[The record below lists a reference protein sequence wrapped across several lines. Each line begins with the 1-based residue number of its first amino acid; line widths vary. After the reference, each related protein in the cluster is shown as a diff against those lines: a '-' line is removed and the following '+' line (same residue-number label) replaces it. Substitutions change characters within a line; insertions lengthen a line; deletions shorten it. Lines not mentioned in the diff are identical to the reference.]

1 MSEFSRSEH
10 GYIGEQ
16 RTKAILAKNFWV
28 LTRSVD
34 VDAVDLIIQNK
45 SKSNNDLTSK
55 REKAP
60 ELGYVQSKYFEKNN
74 TVRINKSYVDDPES
88 SYRKGFFAFLHSD
101 DESGENIHFFFSS
114 REIQSNWYIDESGLY
129 YCFAL
134 TKERQYTKFKNLKN
148 SEIAEIVKSG
158 ITDLKFSVE
167 SLICRSFISMNSN
180 VRSRDDKSGA
190 YMLARPYGC
199 PTAIYKNSEK
209 SSSPLDP
216 RKDLFPYSGYFEW
229 GYEGTA
235 PRFLATSL
243 LTHFFCGDV
252 PDKNEV
258 NAVLHNLISKL
269 DKHNRKAHIINAE
282 MIVAALG
289 HVYYQGGPFKLNP
302 TEQVLYDEARNKY
315 SKYL

>member
-16 RTKAILAKNFWV
+16 RTKAALAKHFWV

-34 VDAVDLIIQNK
+34 VDAVDLIVQNK

-60 ELGYVQSKYFEKNN
+60 ELGYVQSKYFERNN
-74 TVRINKSYVDDPES
+74 TVRIKKSYVDDPES

-101 DESGENIHFFFSS
+101 DESGDSIHFFFTSKD
-114 REIQSNWYIDESGLY
+114 IQNNWYIDESGLY

-134 TKERQYTKFKNLKN
+134 TKERQYTSFKNLKSVEI
-148 SEIAEIVKSG
+148 SEIVQSG

-167 SLICRSFISMNSN
+167 SLICRGFISMNSN
-180 VRSRDDKSGA
+180 VRSIYDKSGS
-190 YMLARPYGC
+190 YILTRPYGC
-199 PTAIYKNSEK
+199 PTAIYKNSEGD
-209 SSSPLDP
+209 SSPLDP
-216 RKDLFPYSGYFEW
+216 RKDIFPYAGYFEW
-229 GYEGTA
+229 GYGGTA

-252 PDKNEV
+252 PDRKEV
-258 NAVLHNLISKL
+258 DAVLQYLISRL
-269 DKHNRKAHIINAE
+269 DRNSEEAHIINAD

-289 HVYYQGGPFKLNP
+289 HVYCRSAPVNLNSI
-302 TEQVLYDEARNKY
+302 EQRLYDEARKKY
-315 SKYL
+315 FKYL